1 KSQRDDGAFS
11 RSDFQ
16 YDDQS
21 NSYECPGGKR
31 LTTTGR
37 AKVALS
43 KGRKR
48 KSDTCI
54 KDRGRPRTDQGFC
67 VRSQSADKA
76 LPPSSQTEFFNTID
90 PKRTSAGMRRLYHG
104 RPPSAAIVPPL
115 SQQPQRVFTGDRET
129 MKRSASERST
139 FGYRDQATRQR
150 SCVRTC
156 RRVPRYARKCNRSKR
171 QRPPLALGPH
181 GHAISSRRSSADR
194 LPR

>member
-90 PKRTSAGMRRLYHG
+90 PQSGRQLACAACTTGGLLRPRSYRRSANS
-104 RPPSAAIVPPL
+104 PSASSP
-115 SQQPQRVFTGDRET
+115 
-129 MKRSASERST
+129 
-139 FGYRDQATRQR
+139 AT
-150 SCVRTC
+150 
-156 RRVPRYARKCNRSKR
+156 AR
-171 QRPPLALGPH
+171 P
-181 GHAISSRRSSADR
+181 
-194 LPR
+194 